1 MKGVIFVELVNF
13 IEESFGMVFADR
25 ILSNTAL
32 ASGGAYTSVG
42 TYASGEA
49 FAIVESVAAE
59 SSLPTSDLLRAF
71 GEYLFA
77 RLAAGHPEFLVAVDG
92 PITMLKQIEHHI
104 HVEVRKLYPD
114 AELPHFTYEPSGPD
128 ELVMVY
134 RSSRGLADL
143 CEGLI
148 RGCYAH
154 FNKPI
159 RLTREAL
166 PGRAGTAARFH
177 LKEG

>member
-13 IEESFGMVFADR
+13 IEDSFGMELADR
-25 ILSNTAL
+25 VLSNTTL

-42 TYASGEA
+42 TYASSEA

-59 SSLPTSDLLRAF
+59 SNLPASDLLRTF
-71 GEYLFA
+71 GEHLFS
-77 RLAAGHPEFLVAVDG
+77 RLVAGHPEFLVAVDG
-92 PITMLKQIEHHI
+92 PITMLRQIEHHI

-148 RGCYAH
+148 RGCYAY
-154 FNKPI
+154 FGKPI
-159 RLTREAL
+159 LLTRQPL
-166 PGRAGTAARFH
+166 PGRTGTAARFH
-177 LKEG
+177 VKEG